1 MASVL
6 NPDHHPRIWH
16 REGLSLEKAGY
27 RVHYFSGSTPF
38 RKDLLF
44 RFLQPFRLLK
54 HLFEIRPRVLH
65 IHTPELAWAALLG
78 KWLLGY
84 RLVYDRHEAYPV
96 QIRYGRS
103 KTVGWLLAKMA
114 GWMETLLYRYAEGI
128 VLAEE
133 GYRLSAP
140 SRAVLVRNSF
150 LPVPLP
156 PPEMT
161 EPYLLISG
169 ALSERNGIRKS
180 IELWQKL
187 RKTTPWK
194 LHIIGHCQEPE
205 LKHFLVN
212 LSREEADI
220 HLVGIEE
227 PVDYV
232 QIQKEIQG
240 CACGLAL
247 FEPSIHLS
255 GKTPARVYE
264 FIGLNK
270 HLILSGNPEW
280 AKQYPPIIRYWD
292 GQAETSDLASWI
304 LSPVPEAL
312 NTAHWTWE
320 SDEMRLLKLYSE
332 LV

>member
-16 REGLSLEKAGY
+16 REGRSLEKAGY

-38 RKDLLF
+38 RKDLFF
-44 RFLQPFRLLK
+44 RVLQPFRLLK
-54 HLFEIRPRVLH
+54 QVLGIRPKFLH
-65 IHTPELAWAALLG
+65 IHTPELAWAALMG

-84 RLVYDRHEAYPV
+84 RLIYDRHEAYPV

-103 KTVGWLLAKMA
+103 WIAGLFLGKMA
-114 GWMETLLYRYAEGI
+114 GWMERLLYRYAEGI

-133 GYRLSAP
+133 GYQQSAP
-140 SRAVLVRNSF
+140 ARAVLVRNSY
-150 LPVPLP
+150 LPIPLP
-156 PPEMT
+156 PPENT

-194 LHIIGHCQEPE
+194 LHIVGHCQEPE
-205 LKHFLVN
+205 LKHFLMN
-212 LSREEADI
+212 LSRQDADI
-220 HLVGIEE
+220 ILVGITE

-232 QIQKEIQG
+232 QILKEIQG
-240 CACGLAL
+240 CVCGLAL

-264 FIGLNK
+264 FIGL
-270 HLILSGNPEW
+270 HRRLIMSGNPEW
-280 AKQYPPIIRYWD
+280 AKQFPPNIRYWD
-292 GQAETSDLASWI
+292 KQGETSDLASWI
-304 LSPVPEAL
+304 LSPVPEDL
-312 NTAHWTWE
+312 NTEHWTWE
-320 SDEMRLLKLYSE
+320 SDENRLLKLYTE
-332 LV
+332 LA